1 MITNTRPFS
10 CQNCQN
16 SLEDLGVKVH
26 GLQQEV
32 EDFSGSDVL
41 PAEIVTLVCSLR
53 QQHDRLL
60 LPLSA
65 FVKSIK
71 PLN

>member
-1 MITNTRPFS
+1 MITNRSSFS
-10 CQNCQN
+10 CQNCQK
-16 SLEDLGVKVH
+16 SLEDLGVKVRD
-26 GLQQEV
+26 LQQKV
-32 EDFSGSDVL
+32 KDFSGSDEL
-41 PAEIVTLVCSLR
+41 QTEIVTLVDSLW

-60 LPLSA
+60 LIMSV